1 MKIIDFLKEK
11 VAEVGTQ
18 SAVARKTGVSHGTI
32 NKILS
37 GDTRP
42 ELDTIRK
49 IAAAYCI
56 DLSELEEISNTSLNS
71 SVVNVRPP
79 KPQRIS
85 DLLTSYSPEVRLIA
99 DSIEMQVQGK
109 TAEERAEFIKGVME
123 QIWGKGR

>member
-11 VAEVGTQ
+11 VTEVGTQ

-37 GDTRP
+37 GDTKP

-49 IAAAYCI
+49 IASAYCV
-56 DLSELEEISNTSLNS
+56 DLSAFEEISSVSLNLNA
-71 SVVNVRPP
+71 VDTRPL

-85 DLLTSYSPEVRLIA
+85 ELLTGYSPEVRLIA
-99 DSIEMQVQGK
+99 DSIEIQVQGK
-109 TAEERAEFIKGVME
+109 TAAERAEFVKGVME
-123 QIWGKGR
+123 QIWGKGK